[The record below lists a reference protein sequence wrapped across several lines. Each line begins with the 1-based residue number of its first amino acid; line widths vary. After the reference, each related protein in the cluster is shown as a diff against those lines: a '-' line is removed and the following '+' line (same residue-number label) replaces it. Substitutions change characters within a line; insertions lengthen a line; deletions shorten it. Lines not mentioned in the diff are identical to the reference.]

1 MTAKVKICGITREE
15 DAATAVEAGATMVG
29 FIFDPSSRRFI
40 RPVDAAR
47 IVRMLPSSVVPVGVF
62 VDAPREEVTRS
73 VGESG
78 VRCIQLHGE
87 ETPEATEGYAVP
99 VIKGIR
105 VRPGFDPNVVRRY
118 SVHAVLLDAFVEG
131 QHGGTGVSF
140 DWAIATKA
148 ASFARIVLSGGL
160 TSENVREAIRRV
172 RPYAVDVSSGVER
185 SPGIKDHEKIRR
197 FIETVRSSPVHED
210 VRN

>member
-1 MTAKVKICGITREE
+1 MTTQVKICGIAREE
-15 DAATAVEAGATMVG
+15 DAEAAAEAGAAMIG
-29 FIFDPSSRRFI
+29 FIFVPSSPRFI

-47 IVRMLPSSVVPVGVF
+47 IVRTLPPSVLPVGVF
-62 VDAPREEVTRS
+62 VDASREDVDRS
-73 VGESG
+73 VVESG
-78 VRCIQLHGE
+78 VRCIQLHGDE
-87 ETPEATEGYAVP
+87 PPGETQGYAVP

-105 VRPGFDPNVVRRY
+105 VRPGFDPEIIRRY
-118 SVHAVLLDAFVEG
+118 NVQAILLDAFVEG
-131 QHGGTGVSF
+131 RHGGTGVSF

-148 ASFARIVLSGGL
+148 ASLARIVLSGGL

-197 FIETVRSSPVHED
+197 FIEAVQSIPVLGDVRS
-210 VRN
+210 